1 MSSTAQK
8 PILILLLITYLDPL
22 GDDNHQIHCFAES
35 QGSTCQ
41 VPLGNGGCGSS
52 EAPAACPARYCT
64 CSLGHI
70 AALVWM
76 IFRGTWGA
84 PELGSNYTFATYL
97 SYGTE
102 KSPNSFDSQFSRLYS
117 GYNNYPSLA
126 WMPHGTCKIKKIYT
140 VPNPALP
147 EDS

>member
-64 CSLGHI
+64 CMFSGTYSCIGVDDIQGDLGCPQTGI
-70 AALVWM
+70 
-76 IFRGTWGA
+76 
-84 PELGSNYTFATYL
+84 
-97 SYGTE
+97 
-102 KSPNSFDSQFSRLYS
+102 
-117 GYNNYPSLA
+117 
-126 WMPHGTCKIKKIYT
+126 
-140 VPNPALP
+140 
-147 EDS
+147 

>member
-1 MSSTAQK
+1 MTTIKSTALQN
-8 PILILLLITYLDPL
+8 PR
-22 GDDNHQIHCFAES
+22 
-35 QGSTCQ
+35 
-41 VPLGNGGCGSS
+41 VPLVKCLWGMEGA
-52 EAPAACPARYCT
+52 EAQKHQLHALPVTAHV

-84 PELGSNYTFATYL
+84 PKLGSNYTFATYL